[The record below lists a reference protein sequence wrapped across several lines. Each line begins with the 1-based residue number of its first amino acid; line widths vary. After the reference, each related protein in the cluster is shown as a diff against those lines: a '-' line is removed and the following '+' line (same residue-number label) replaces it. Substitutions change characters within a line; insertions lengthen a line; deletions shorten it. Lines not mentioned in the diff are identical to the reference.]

1 MTGLTFDHGDD
12 GIAIL
17 TIDIPGK
24 PMNLATPDLGLAL
37 SDAVARVAG
46 DQAIKGAVVT
56 SAKADFMAGGD
67 IHALVNAYG
76 TLGDAATVYRNLA
89 RPFSEMLRRLETCG
103 KPFVAAINGSA
114 LGGGLELALACH
126 YRIVADA
133 EKLILA
139 LPEVTIGLI
148 PGAGGTQRLPRMI
161 GIRQAVRLMLDG
173 TRLTPAEALKLGVVD
188 AVAAPGELIQAARAW
203 IARCTEVTQPWDR
216 KGYTVP
222 GGAGFFDP
230 AIAAFFNAEATA
242 ITVKTQHN
250 LPAPITLLDAVAHGT
265 AVPIEAGLRIEARAF
280 TKLLMEPTARNLMR
294 TGFISKSACDK
305 LAARPADI
313 ARRPPARIGVIGAG
327 LMGAGLA
334 QVSADAGLDVV
345 LIDVSAEQA
354 AASLDRI
361 SRTYA
366 KKVERGSLSRAG
378 ADAALARITPTDAY
392 DALAQCDLVIE
403 AVFEDQAVKQAVLAR
418 AAAVLRP
425 NALLASNTS
434 GLPITGLAA
443 ELPRPD
449 RFIGLHFFSP
459 VDRMAL
465 VEVVRGRLTSDETL
479 AHALDFI
486 KALRK
491 TPIIVNDAPG
501 FFTTR
506 IITAYLFECIG
517 MVGEGAAPTLVDNAA
532 RQAGFAIGP
541 LALMDEL
548 TLDLTHH
555 ATTRRRELAGAGWQQ
570 PHGFDVLDRFVTE
583 LGRTGRRRGAGF
595 YDYQDGKRRP
605 WAALAEIYAP
615 TASPPDVPTLKQRM
629 LFIQSLEAARA
640 FEEGVIGNP
649 GEGDV
654 GAVLGIGFPA
664 HTGGVFSLI
673 DTMGIA
679 RFAAQADQLADQF
692 GERYRPTPWLKDRA
706 ARREAFY
713 AAGAA

>member
-1 MTGLTFDHGDD
+1 MTGLTFDCGDD

-24 PMNLATPDLGLAL
+24 TMNLATPELGLAL
-37 SDAVARVAG
+37 AEAVARVAG
-46 DQAIKGAVVT
+46 DPSIKGAVVT

-67 IHALVNAYG
+67 IHALVNGFG
-76 TLGDAATVYRNLA
+76 TLGDAAAVYRNIA

-126 YRIVADA
+126 HRIVADA
-133 EKLILA
+133 EKLIIA
-139 LPEVTIGLI
+139 MPEVTIGLI

-161 GIRQAVRLMLDG
+161 GIRQAVHLMLDG
-173 TRLTPAEALKLGVVD
+173 TRLTPAEALKRGVVD
-188 AVAAPGELIQAARAW
+188 AVVAPGELMQAARAW
-203 IARCTEVTQPWDR
+203 VASCTQATQPWDR
-216 KGYTVP
+216 KGYVVP

-230 AIAAFFNAEATA
+230 AITAFFNVEATA
-242 ITVKTQHN
+242 ITVKTHHT
-250 LPAPITLLDAVAHGT
+250 LPAPIALLDAVAHGT

-294 TGFISKSACDK
+294 TEFLSKSACDK
-305 LAARPADI
+305 LAARPAGI

-345 LIDVSAEQA
+345 LIDVSAELA
-354 AASLDRI
+354 AASLERI
-361 SRTYA
+361 GRAYA
-366 KKVERGSLSRAG
+366 KKVERGTLTRAR
-378 ADAALARITPTDAY
+378 ADAALARMTPTEEYA
-392 DALAQCDLVIE
+392 ALAPCDLVVE

-425 NALLASNTS
+425 DAVLASNTS
-434 GLPITGLAA
+434 GLPITGLGAA
-443 ELPRPD
+443 LPQPD

-465 VEVVRGRLTSDETL
+465 VEVVRGRRTSDETL

-491 TPIIVNDAPG
+491 TPIIVKDAPG

-506 IITAYLFECIG
+506 VITAYLFECIG
-517 MVGEGAAPTLVDNAA
+517 MVGEGVAPTLVDNAA

-555 ATTRRRELAGAGWQQ
+555 AESKRRDLAGAGWQP
-570 PHGFDVLDRFVTE
+570 PHGFDVLDRFVTD
-583 LGRTGRRRGAGF
+583 LGRTGRRNGAGF
-595 YDYQDGKRRP
+595 YDYPDGKRRP
-605 WAALAEIYAP
+605 WAGLSEIYAP
-615 TASPPDVPTLKQRM
+615 AGTPQDVSTLKRRM

-664 HTGGVFSLI
+664 YTGGVFSLI

-679 RFAAQADQLADQF
+679 RFAEEADQLADRF
-692 GERYRPTPWLKDRA
+692 GERYRPTAWLKHRA
-706 ARREAFY
+706 ARGEGFY

>member
-1 MTGLTFDHGDD
+1 MTGLTFDRGDD

-17 TIDIPGK
+17 TIDITGK
-24 PMNLATPDLGLAL
+24 TMNLATPELGLAL
-37 SDAVARVAG
+37 AEAVARVTG
-46 DQAIKGAVVT
+46 DPSIKGAVVT

-67 IHALVNAYG
+67 IHALVNGFG
-76 TLGDAATVYRNLA
+76 TLGDAATVYRNIA

-126 YRIVADA
+126 HRIVADA
-133 EKLILA
+133 EKLIIA
-139 LPEVTIGLI
+139 MPEVTIGLI

-173 TRLTPAEALKLGVVD
+173 NRLTPAEALKQGVVD
-188 AVAAPGELIQAARAW
+188 AVVAPGELMQAARAW
-203 IARCTEVTQPWDR
+203 VASCTQATQPWDR
-216 KGYTVP
+216 NGYVVP

-230 AIAAFFNAEATA
+230 AITAFFNAEATA
-242 ITVKTQHN
+242 ITVKTHHN
-250 LPAPITLLDAVAHGT
+250 LPAPIALLDAVAHGT

-294 TGFISKSACDK
+294 TEFLSKSACDK
-305 LAARPADI
+305 LAARPAGI

-345 LIDVSAEQA
+345 LIDVSAELA
-354 AASLDRI
+354 AASLERI
-361 SRTYA
+361 GRAYA
-366 KKVERGSLSRAG
+366 KKVERGTLTRAR
-378 ADAALARITPTDAY
+378 ADAALTRMTPTEEYA
-392 DALAQCDLVIE
+392 ALAHCDLVVE

-425 NALLASNTS
+425 DAVLASNTS
-434 GLPITGLAA
+434 GLPITGLGAA
-443 ELPRPD
+443 LPQPD

-465 VEVVRGRLTSDETL
+465 VEVVRGRRTSDETL

-491 TPIIVNDAPG
+491 TPIIVKDAPG

-506 IITAYLFECIG
+506 VITAYLFECIG
-517 MVGEGAAPTLVDNAA
+517 MVGEGVAPTLVDNAA

-555 ATTRRRELAGAGWQQ
+555 AESKRRDLAGAGWQP
-570 PHGFDVLDRFVTE
+570 PHGFDVLDRFVTD
-583 LGRTGRRRGAGF
+583 LGRTGRRNGAGF
-595 YDYQDGKRRP
+595 YDYPDGKRRP
-605 WAALAEIYAP
+605 WAGLSEIYAP
-615 TASPPDVPTLKQRM
+615 AGTPQDVPTLKRRM

-664 HTGGVFSLI
+664 YTGGVFSLI

-679 RFAAQADQLADQF
+679 RFAEEADQLADRF
-692 GERYRPTPWLKDRA
+692 GERYRPTAWLKHRA
-706 ARREAFY
+706 ARGEGFY

>member
-1 MTGLTFDHGDD
+1 MTGLTFDCGDD

-24 PMNLATPDLGLAL
+24 KMNLATPELGLAL
-37 SDAVARVAG
+37 AKAVARVAA
-46 DQAIKGAVVT
+46 DPAIKGAVVT

-67 IHALVNAYG
+67 IHALVNAFG
-76 TLGDAATVYRNLA
+76 RRGDAAAIYRIVA
-89 RPFSEMLRRLETCG
+89 RPFSEMLRRLETSG

-126 YRIVADA
+126 HRIVSDA
-133 EKLILA
+133 EKLIIA

-173 TRLTPAEALKLGVVD
+173 TRLTPAEALKNGVVD
-188 AVAAPGELIQAARAW
+188 AVAAPGELMRAARAW
-203 IARCTEVTQPWDR
+203 VAGCTEPTQPWDR
-216 KGYTVP
+216 KGYVVP

-230 AIAAFFNAEATA
+230 AITAFFNAEATA

-250 LPAPITLLDAVAHGT
+250 LPAPIALLDAVAHGT
-265 AVPIEAGLRIEARAF
+265 AVPMEAGLRIEARAF
-280 TKLLMEPTARNLMR
+280 TKLLMDPTARNLMR
-294 TGFISKSACDK
+294 TEFISKSACDK
-305 LAARPADI
+305 LAARPAHI

-361 SRTYA
+361 GRAYA
-366 KKVERGSLSRAG
+366 KKVERGTLTQAR

-392 DALAQCDLVIE
+392 EALADCDLVVE

-425 NALLASNTS
+425 DALLASNTS

-465 VEVVRGRLTSDETL
+465 VELVRGRRTSDETL

-506 IITAYLFECIG
+506 VITAYLFECIG

-555 ATTRRRELAGAGWQQ
+555 AESKRRDLAGADWQP
-570 PHGFDVLDRFVTE
+570 PHGFGVLDRFVAG
-583 LGRTGRRRGAGF
+583 LGRTGRRHGAGF
-595 YDYQDGKRRP
+595 YDYKDGKRRP
-605 WAALAEIYAP
+605 WDGLGEIYAP
-615 TASPPDVPTLKQRM
+615 AAKAHDVTTLKQRM

-640 FEEGVIGNP
+640 FEQGVIDNA

-664 HTGGVFSLI
+664 YTGGVFSLI
-673 DTMGIA
+673 DTLGSA
-679 RFAAQADQLADQF
+679 KFVADADILADRF
-692 GERYRPTPWLKDRA
+692 GERYRPTPWLRDRA
-706 ARREAFY
+706 ARGEAFY
-713 AAGAA
+713 ASGAA

>member
-1 MTGLTFDHGDD
+1 MTGLTFDCGDD

-24 PMNLATPDLGLAL
+24 KMNLATPELGLAL
-37 SDAVARVAG
+37 SEAVARVAA
-46 DQAIKGAVVT
+46 DPAIKGAVVT

-67 IHALVNAYG
+67 IHALANAFG
-76 TLGDAATVYRNLA
+76 TIGDAATIYRNVA
-89 RPFSEMLRRLETCG
+89 RPFSDMLRRLETSG

-126 YRIVADA
+126 HRIVSDT
-133 EKLILA
+133 ERLIIA
-139 LPEVTIGLI
+139 LPEVGIGLI

-173 TRLTPAEALKLGVVD
+173 TQLTPSEALKLGVAD
-188 AVAAPGELIQAARAW
+188 AVVAPEALMQAARAW
-203 IARCTEVTQPWDR
+203 VAGCTEPTQPWDR
-216 KGYTVP
+216 KNFAVP
-222 GGAGFFDP
+222 GGAGFFDT
-230 AIAAFFNAEATA
+230 AITAFYNAEATA

-250 LPAPITLLDAVAHGT
+250 LPAPIALLDAVAHGT

-280 TKLLMEPTARNLMR
+280 TTLLMDPTARNLMR
-294 TGFISKSACDK
+294 TEFISKSACDK
-305 LAARPADI
+305 LAARPAHV
-313 ARRPPARIGVIGAG
+313 ARRPPASIGVIGAG

-361 SRTYA
+361 GRAYA
-366 KKVERGSLSRAG
+366 RKVERGTLTRAR

-392 DALAQCDLVIE
+392 EVLVRCDVVVE
-403 AVFEDQAVKQAVLAR
+403 AVFEDKAVKQVVLAR
-418 AAAVLRP
+418 AAAAIRP
-425 NALLASNTS
+425 DALLASNTS

-443 ELPRPD
+443 EMLRPD

-465 VEVVRGRLTSDETL
+465 VEVVRGQRTSDETL

-506 IITAYLFECIG
+506 VITAYLFECMG
-517 MVGEGAAPTLVDNAA
+517 MVGEGSAPTLVDNAA

-555 ATTRRRELAGAGWQQ
+555 AESQRRDLAGAGWQP
-570 PHGFDVLDRFVTE
+570 PHGFDVLDRFVTG
-583 LGRTGRRRGAGF
+583 LGRKGRRSGAGF
-595 YDYQDGKRRP
+595 YDYADGKRRP
-605 WAALAEIYAP
+605 WAGLGEIYRPAAKP
-615 TASPPDVPTLKQRM
+615 HDMATLKQRM

-640 FEEGVIGNP
+640 FEQGVIGNP

-664 HTGGVFSLI
+664 YTGGVFSLI
-673 DTMGIA
+673 DTLGIA
-679 RFAAQADQLADQF
+679 PFVAHADTLADRF
-692 GERYRPTPWLKDRA
+692 GERYRPTRWLRDRA
-706 ARREAFY
+706 ARGQAFY
-713 AAGAA
+713 PFGAA